1 MKRKVYQGVEFKI
14 DRPKGTVKTWDLP
27 DGGKKVFVYPVDYGF
42 FPGLLGEDDEGL
54 DAFVGDDPNGHLE
67 VFQKLKRDDEGRD
80 VLDETKFLVGVTDRQ
95 REQIYALYG
104 PEVWARRVFHD
115 VKELEKAA
123 RKFKKE
129 KKARYK
135 QAALAGMEQETS
147 PRKGL
152 GAHGAYRHEAIQ
164 RGFKDADARVAPSGT
179 ENTFGTFYAEGT
191 AQ

>member
-1 MKRKVYQGVEFKI
+1 MKSKVYQGVSFKI

-54 DAFVGDDPNGHLE
+54 DAFVGDDPNGHIE
-67 VFQKLKRDDEGRD
+67 AFQKLKRDDQGQD

-115 VKELEKAA
+115 VKQMLKAA
-123 RKFKKE
+123 SKFKKE

-135 QAALAGMEQETS
+135 SASLAGVNSETS
-147 PRKGL
+147 PRRGV
-152 GAHGAYRHEAIQ
+152 GALAPYRHEAIQ
-164 RGFKDADARVAPSGT
+164 RGFKDADGRVATTGT
-179 ENTFGTFYAEGT
+179 ENTFGTFYTEGT